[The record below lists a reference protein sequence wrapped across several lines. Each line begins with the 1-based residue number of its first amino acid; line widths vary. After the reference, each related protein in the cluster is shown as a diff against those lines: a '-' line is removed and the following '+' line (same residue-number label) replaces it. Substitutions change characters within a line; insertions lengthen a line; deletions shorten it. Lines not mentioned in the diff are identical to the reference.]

1 MSPSA
6 HRQLVS
12 IAVDGVVVEGTLAL
26 PVSPSGMVLFAHGS
40 GSSRHSPRNNA
51 VAAELRK
58 AGLGT
63 LLMDLLSESE
73 DPDTGRRFDIAMLA
87 RRLGA
92 ATDWLADYPATR
104 SVPIGLFGAS
114 TGAAAALA
122 LAAQRPEAVA
132 AVVSRGGR
140 PELAGR
146 EILAA
151 VRAPTLLIVGSLD
164 TEVVHLNTDA
174 HAHMTCEKRIDIVEG
189 ATHLF
194 EEPGRLDVVAQL
206 AAQWFTR
213 WLVR

>member
-164 TEVVHLNTDA
+164 TEVVHLNTVA

-194 EEPGRLDVVAQL
+194 EEPGRLDVAAQL
-206 AAQWFTR
+206 AAQWCTG

>member
-1 MSPSA
+1 MSPTA

-40 GSSRHSPRNNA
+40 GSSRLSPRNNA

-73 DPDTGRRFDIAMLA
+73 DPDTRRRFDIAMLA

-146 EILAA
+146 DILAA

-213 WLVR
+213 WLVK

>member
-1 MSPSA
+1 MSPTA

-40 GSSRHSPRNNA
+40 GSSRLSPRNNA

-73 DPDTGRRFDIAMLA
+73 YPDTRRRFDIAMLA

-146 EILAA
+146 DILAA

-213 WLVR
+213 WLVK

>member
-1 MSPSA
+1 MTPTA

-40 GSSRHSPRNNA
+40 GSSRQSPRNNA

-63 LLMDLLSESE
+63 LLMDLLSEGE
-73 DPDTGRRFDIAMLA
+73 DPDTGRRFDITMLA
-87 RRLGA
+87 RRLA
-92 ATDWLADYPATR
+92 AAADWLADNPATR
-104 SVPIGLFGAS
+104 SAPIGLFGAS

-122 LAAQRPEAVA
+122 LAAQRPDAVA

-140 PELAGR
+140 PELAGG

-151 VRAPTLLIVGSLD
+151 VRSPTLLIVGSLD
-164 TEVVHLNTDA
+164 TEVVQLNTEA
-174 HAHMTCEKRIDIVEG
+174 AAQMVCEKRIEIVEG

-194 EEPGRLDVVAQL
+194 EEPGCLDIVAQL
-206 AAQWFTR
+206 AARWFTR